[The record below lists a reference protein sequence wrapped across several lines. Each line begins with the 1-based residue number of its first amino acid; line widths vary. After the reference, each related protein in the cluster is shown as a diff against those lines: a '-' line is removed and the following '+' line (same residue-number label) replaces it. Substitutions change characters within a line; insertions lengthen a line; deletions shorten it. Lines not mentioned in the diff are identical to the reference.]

1 MRNTYK
7 KSKFECTLIVIELKL
22 TDHSKRKLIANNIE
36 QNMFC
41 LLGQLVVYTQQA
53 GHSNSKAE
61 QLIKDETQTPILKKH
76 NPCAKLLFHLQ

>member
-1 MRNTYK
+1 
-7 KSKFECTLIVIELKL
+7 
-22 TDHSKRKLIANNIE
+22 
-36 QNMFC
+36 MFC

-76 NPCAKLLFHLQ
+76 NPCAKLLFHLQK